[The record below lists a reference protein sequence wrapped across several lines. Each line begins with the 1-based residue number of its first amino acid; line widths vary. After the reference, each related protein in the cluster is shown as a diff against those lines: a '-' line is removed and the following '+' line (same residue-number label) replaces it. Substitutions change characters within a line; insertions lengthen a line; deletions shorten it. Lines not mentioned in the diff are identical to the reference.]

1 MTGCYFSIFLF
12 IYSSL
17 IQYIPTVASPPFTPM
32 FSLPTSPLFQIHY
45 SSNPLR
51 GPPRDI
57 NKTQYKTKH
66 DAIRIGTD
74 PHIIG

>member
-45 SSNPLR
+45 FSSPLR
-51 GPPRDI
+51 KEQSLPG
-57 NKTQYKTKH
+57 TLTKH
-66 DAIRIGTD
+66 SIKQNMTQ
-74 PHIIG
+74 